1 MHLRHSVRSSEIC
14 AEMWQEH
21 VRRYARLPF
30 DHTAVYSYYKTLLQ
44 MPDIA
49 PWSFVCLFLLGFPTG
64 NACAERGFSAMSAT
78 HTKERQEMSHEQ
90 VWAHMAVQYNGPEL
104 DAYAEKLDVDSS
116 SVPNWWGHVSHNNY
130 NND

>member
-1 MHLRHSVRSSEIC
+1 
-14 AEMWQEH
+14 MWQEH
-21 VRRYARLPF
+21 VRRFARLPF
-30 DHTAVYSYYKTLLQ
+30 DHTVVYSYYKSLLQ

-49 PWSFVCLFLLGFPTG
+49 PWSFVCLFLLVFPTG

-78 HTKERQEMSHEQ
+78 HTKARQEMSNEQ
-90 VWAHMAVQYNGPEL
+90 VWAHMVVQYNGPEL

-116 SVPNWWGHVSHNNY
+116 SVPSWWGHVSQNNY

>member
-1 MHLRHSVRSSEIC
+1 
-14 AEMWQEH
+14 
-21 VRRYARLPF
+21 
-30 DHTAVYSYYKTLLQ
+30 

-49 PWSFVCLFLLGFPTG
+49 PWSFTCLFLLVFPTG

-104 DAYAEKLDVDSS
+104 DAYAEKLDAESRS
-116 SVPNWWGHVSHNNY
+116 GPNWWGHVSHNNY